1 MSVNFCRR
9 KNSKPPLKRAQKI
22 GFNKLY
28 FIEICNHHITR
39 KKIRPKW
46 TRPKKGKESEA
57 RLERSFSQFV
67 TVEYNQILTTKVEL
81 RYKWHL

>member
-1 MSVNFCRR
+1 M
-9 KNSKPPLKRAQKI
+9 KRAQNTE
-22 GFNKLY
+22 FNKLY
-28 FIEICNHHITR
+28 FIEICNYHVTC
-39 KKIRPKW
+39 KKIRQKW
-46 TRPKKGKESEA
+46 TQPKKGKESEA